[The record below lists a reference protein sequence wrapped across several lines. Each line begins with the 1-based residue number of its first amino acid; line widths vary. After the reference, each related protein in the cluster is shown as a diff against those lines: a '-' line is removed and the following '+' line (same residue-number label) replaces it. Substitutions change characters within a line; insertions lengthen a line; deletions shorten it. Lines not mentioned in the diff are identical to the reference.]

1 MVSLKSKTDI
11 EVMREACRITGMT
24 LNFIGEMIK
33 PGITTREIS
42 NAAEKAKADIN
53 SATEK
58 ASEYARELR
67 ASVQNKTK
75 DGINEVVNI
84 IIA

>member
-1 MVSLKSKTDI
+1 MIEKIYSAEKQSASLIDEAKLKSSDI
-11 EVMREACRITGMT
+11 
-24 LNFIGEMIK
+24 
-33 PGITTREIS
+33 IS
-42 NAAEKAKADIN
+42 NAAEKAKSDIN